1 MSTDSGANPSTTH
14 RLRPWQRFL
23 HEIIFEAD
31 TRSGKAF
38 DVALLV
44 VILMSVTCALL
55 ESVAEISAEWGRL
68 LRTAEWCFTILF
80 TIEYVLRLLCVG
92 RPRRYALSFFGLVD
106 LLAIIPTYLSIF
118 IAGSQSLIVI
128 RSLRLVRVFRILK
141 LPHFLAEAD
150 VLTQALRTTGKRTAV
165 FLFIIMVVIVIMG
178 TAMYVVEGN
187 QPDTDF
193 TSIPKGIY
201 WAVVT
206 MTTVGYGDITPT
218 THWGQTLA
226 AVAML
231 LGYSIIIV
239 PTGIFSA
246 EFITA
251 RRAHISTQACE
262 QCGKEGH
269 DFDARYCKY
278 CGSGL

>member
-1 MSTDSGANPSTTH
+1 MSTEPNTNSSTRP
-14 RLRPWQRFL
+14 RLHPWQHRL

-38 DVALLV
+38 DIGLLV
-44 VILMSVTCALL
+44 FILMSVVCAVL
-55 ESVAEISAEWGRL
+55 ESVADIREDWGRL
-68 LRTAEWCFTILF
+68 LRLAEWSFTILF
-80 TIEYVLRLLCVG
+80 TIEYIVRLLCVG
-92 RPRRYALSFFGLVD
+92 RPMRYALSFFGLVD
-106 LLAIIPTYLSIF
+106 LLAIVPTYLSVVV
-118 IAGSQSLIVI
+118 AGSQSLIVI
-128 RSLRLVRVFRILK
+128 RSLRLVRVFRIFK
-141 LPHFLAEAD
+141 LPQFLAEAE
-150 VLTQALRTTGKRTAV
+150 VLARALRTTGRRTAV
-165 FLFIIMVVIVIMG
+165 FLFIIMMVIVITG
-178 TAMYVVEGN
+178 TAMYVVEGG

-226 AVAML
+226 AIAMM
-231 LGYSIIIV
+231 LGYSLIIV

-262 QCGKEGH
+262 QCAREGH

-278 CGSGL
+278 CGSEL